1 MVQPLDYHYTD
12 LVVTPWMLIT
22 IPYGGVL
29 GLYTIKH
36 KTILCYTQTLQTQV
50 PFEDELG
57 ICKLSDIILSHINNM

>member
-1 MVQPLDYHYTD
+1 
-12 LVVTPWMLIT
+12 MLIT